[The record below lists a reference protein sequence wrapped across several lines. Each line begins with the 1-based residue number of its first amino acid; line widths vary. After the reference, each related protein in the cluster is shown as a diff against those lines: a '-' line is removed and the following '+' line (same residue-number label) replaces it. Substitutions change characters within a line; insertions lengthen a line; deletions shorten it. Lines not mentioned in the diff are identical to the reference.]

1 MISRTHLIIYW
12 LLKLNLPYYFLV
24 CVPIFLLSSKPI
36 QPRLIISS
44 PTLFLFL
51 VLIVWYSALWI
62 HVVPI
67 KVILLLLFYYS
78 IQFFSEFSL
87 LSFIIST
94 EFSALY
100 WIRCASRFPRQFV
113 AFSDSF
119 LPPIEVVGL
128 VDRNEES
135 SAENDGV

>member
-1 MISRTHLIIYW
+1 MNINQLLTTPWPPRTSEEEEMASSSSNTPKESVVVDCGRRRTSCGYCRSSRHNSISHG
-12 LLKLNLPYYFLV
+12 PFS
-24 CVPIFLLSSKPI
+24 LSLS
-36 QPRLIISS
+36 LS
-44 PTLFLFL
+44 
-51 VLIVWYSALWI
+51 
-62 HVVPI
+62 
-67 KVILLLLFYYS
+67 S